1 MTREEHLLVI
11 LAEEC
16 NELAKEAAKAL
27 RFGLNNGEPGKNIT
41 NRERIT
47 IEFNDLFSVV
57 KMCVDEGILNLD
69 IIDIEQIDDKR
80 IKVEKYLE
88 YSKNIGKL
96 I

>member
-16 NELAKEAAKAL
+16 NELAKESAKAL

>member
-1 MTREEHLLVI
+1 
-11 LAEEC
+11 
-16 NELAKEAAKAL
+16 
-27 RFGLNNGEPGKNIT
+27 
-41 NRERIT
+41 
-47 IEFNDLFSVV
+47 
-57 KMCVDEGILNLD
+57 MCVDEGILNLD